1 MIARMAETMR
11 SKMKTRWTL
20 GALASMMAGAAVFG
34 MPEGEKTNID
44 ATTAARR
51 PEIRFSIARP
61 FADRLKN

>member
-1 MIARMAETMR
+1 
-11 SKMKTRWTL
+11 MKTRWTL
-20 GALASMMAGAAVFG
+20 GAFASMMAGAAVFG
-34 MPEGEKTNID
+34 MPEGEKTNMD

>member
-1 MIARMAETMR
+1 
-11 SKMKTRWTL
+11 MKTKWTL